1 MVLTASP
8 DVMVPQEGPPLPPA
22 PAPRDELLRT
32 LAAEPSPGAG
42 IDPGLAGGLRAWLED
57 AASAVVRVRGEHG
70 PPLFLGTRLLLG
82 APIGGATGKAGAGA
96 AAAGTAADPDLILAC
111 LVRTLFRQI
120 VTTRSIG
127 DPLNDALAALAV
139 DPWRHELVDRVMRLP
154 ERERAALRRSLA
166 AHAEHLVDLTPQLPA
181 RWLPRTHDRVA
192 IPLAGGRVVLHG
204 TIEMLLGPDQPG
216 GAPLAALAVTTGGPW
231 APSRAALRYLALL
244 ETLRGGT
251 PPRRLALL
259 HSALGRS
266 RVEEVTEEHL
276 GEVAA
281 LVAQRLPQLA
291 RADAVGSTG
300 ARGRG

>member
-1 MVLTASP
+1 MTAAAALPETRPEPEPVL
-8 DVMVPQEGPPLPPA
+8 
-22 PAPRDELLRT
+22 PRDELLRK
-32 LAAEPSPGAG
+32 LGAQPSEGSG
-42 IDPGLAGGLRAWLED
+42 VDPGLAGGLRAWLED
-57 AASAVVRVRGEHG
+57 AASAVVRARGESA

-82 APIGGATGKAGAGA
+82 APGGGGGAARRPAG
-96 AAAGTAADPDLILAC
+96 PDLILAC
-111 LVRTLFRQI
+111 LVRTIFRQI
-120 VTTRSIG
+120 VTTRTIG

-139 DPWRHELVDRVMRLP
+139 DPWRHELVDRVVRLP

-166 AHAEHLVDLTPQLPA
+166 AHADHLLDLTPRLPA

-204 TIEMLLGPDQPG
+204 VVELLIGPDEAG

-231 APSRAALRYLALL
+231 APAREALRYLSLL

-281 LVAQRLPQLA
+281 LLAQRLPQLA
-291 RADAVGSTG
+291 RADAVG
-300 ARGRG
+300 GRG